1 MIMDLQTR
9 KINLISYLI
18 ELKDEKSIGEIE
30 KLILKKREKEP
41 DFKTFTDEELVQ
53 RIERS
58 EKDFKGGKFKT
69 QDEIEQLSA
78 NW

>member
-1 MIMDLQTR
+1 MDLQTR

-30 KLILKKREKEP
+30 KLVLQKREKGP

-53 RIERS
+53 RIEKS